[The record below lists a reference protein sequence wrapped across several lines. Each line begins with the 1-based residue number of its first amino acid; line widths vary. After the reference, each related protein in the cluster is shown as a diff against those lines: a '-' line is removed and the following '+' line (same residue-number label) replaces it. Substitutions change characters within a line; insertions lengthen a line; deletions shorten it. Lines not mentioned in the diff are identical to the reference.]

1 MTLPPIST
9 LDRGGPDSF
18 DVVRTAEELLT
29 AVQGSPDAV
38 TAGDKDGWVN
48 LYARD
53 GVVND
58 PVGSTP
64 HVGKAAIARFYDT
77 FIAPNTINFHVDN
90 DVVSGMSVVRDL
102 SLETIMSTGAT
113 LNVPMHLRYDLVEEN
128 EVLKIQRLEAHW
140 ELTTMIRQLLGAGS
154 SGLIA
159 SAKLTPQLIGNQG
172 VAGVVG
178 FMRGLQGVGSR
189 GKRVA
194 RAALE
199 RSSAVE
205 MKMVDGKPVSSAHRP
220 GSYRKFIA
228 AGRTVSAT
236 TQSPS
241 GTGVVFVRFAP
252 HSLDIESA
260 TLFSG

>member
-1 MTLPPIST
+1 MH
-9 LDRGGPDSF
+9 
-18 DVVRTAEELLT
+18 TAQELLT

-38 TAGDKDGWVN
+38 TAGDKERWVN
-48 LYARD
+48 LYCED

-58 PVGSTP
+58 PVGSAP

-128 EVLKIQRLEAHW
+128 GALKIQRLEAHW
-140 ELTTMIRQLLGAGS
+140 ELATMIRQLLGAGS
-154 SGLIA
+154 AGLVA

-178 FMRGLQGVGSR
+178 FMRGLQSVGSK
-189 GKRVA
+189 GKQAA

-199 RSSAVE
+199 GDHAVD
-205 MKMVDGKPVSSAHRP
+205 MKFIDGEPISEAHRP
-220 GSYRKFIA
+220 GSCRKFIA

-241 GTGVVFVRFAP
+241 GNGVVFVRFAP
-252 HSLDIESA
+252 RSLDIEA
-260 TLFSG
+260 TTLFPG